1 MAETILRMSE
11 IIKELAECL
20 LLREVMRLPHVQVLA
35 DVKVEIYT
43 SETTSFFRDF
53 KNLALPFVKVF
64 NHNKIRFPT
73 DYKGQPNITENVKVG
88 LDDMETLPYDNYTD
102 VEVQVTR
109 NVWGFDMD
117 VTVMGGQRK
126 KVYFRDKLIMDSA
139 ERRIDWF
146 PLFRDYMD
154 LKGQVEFDWR

>member
-1 MAETILRMSE
+1 MSE

-20 LLREVMRLPHVQVLA
+20 LLREVMRLEGHVKVLA
-35 DVKVEIYT
+35 DVKVEIFT
-43 SETTSFFRDF
+43 DAEHSFFRDF
-53 KNLALPFVKVF
+53 RNLALPYMKIL
-64 NHNKIRFPT
+64 NHPEKIRWKT
-73 DYKGQPNITENVKVG
+73 DYKGLPNMTENVTVG
-88 LDDMETLPYDNYTD
+88 LDDMLEPPFDNYTD
-102 VEVQVTR
+102 VQVQVTQ

-154 LKGQVEFDWR
+154 LKGQVEFEWR

>member
-1 MAETILRMSE
+1 MSE

-20 LLREVMRLPHVQVLA
+20 LLREVMRLPHLQVLA
-35 DVKVEIYT
+35 DVKVEIFT
-43 SETTSFFRDF
+43 DAEHSFFRDF
-53 KNLALPFVKVF
+53 RNLALPYMRIFG
-64 NHNKIRFPT
+64 HNKAPFT
-73 DYKGQPNITENVKVG
+73 HNGLPNETENVEVG
-88 LDDMETLPYDNYTD
+88 MDDMETPPFDNYND
-102 VEVQVTR
+102 VQVQVTR

-117 VTVMGGQRK
+117 VSLFGGMRK

-154 LKGQVEFDWR
+154 LKGQVEFEWR